1 MEERLHSANAEIWWD
16 NLSSDLRYG
25 LRVLLQAPGL
35 TVAALVALA
44 LGIGA
49 NSAIFTVINTVL
61 LHPLPYPHSD
71 RIVNIARSGGG
82 GVTVPMFSYW
92 EENRGPF
99 EDMAAYQPGIG
110 MNLQGSDAPELVNAI
125 KVSRNYFRLFG
136 ANPVIGRT
144 FSVEEDLPGGP
155 RVLILSYRL
164 WQRSFAGTSSVLD
177 QSITLGGAPYAV
189 IGVLSPSFT
198 PNPPADVWIPLE
210 ADVNSTDEAHV
221 LVVAARLPPSG
232 TLPEANS
239 WAAALG
245 KRYVETHP
253 HQLGRDEKVEV
264 TLMQQQVTGD
274 VRPALLLLMGAVGLV
289 LLIACAN
296 VANLML
302 ARSTG
307 RRKEIAIRAAIGAG
321 RGRIVRQLLTESLL
335 LAFAGGA
342 LGLVIG
348 PLGVR
353 VLLAFTPSDLPRIQE
368 MSSLPA
374 LDPRVAGFTIL
385 LAVATAIVFGLFPA
399 LQLSQ
404 PELVTSLKE
413 SSRRG
418 GTGFEH
424 SRTRSALV
432 SAEIA
437 ISVVLSCGAAL
448 LIRSFAAMHAT
459 NLGFSAQN
467 LLTMQV
473 SLAGPGYSRSGEV
486 DRIAREFVDRA
497 ERIPGVESAAM
508 ASALPLWGRQ
518 DMVFDIPGRAALEGF
533 GFTGD
538 VQWRFVSPH
547 YFNVL
552 RIPLLSGRLLGE
564 PGSGR
569 TVVISQAMAR
579 KFWPNEDPVGQ
590 TILIGHR
597 LGRGFDQ
604 GPVEI
609 VGVVGDVRERL
620 EFGPTPIMYESPL
633 EIPDGAMALMNR
645 ELDAILVRTRPRVAP
660 MTVSEAVKQ
669 TLTAIANVPATNV
682 RTMERVS
689 LDSTA
694 RQNFNLLLLGLFA
707 AIALLLAAVGIYS
720 VMSYSVER
728 RAHEFGVRAALGATP
743 SKTLAV
749 VLAQAFRMTAAGV
762 TLGLAA
768 SFGLTRLL
776 AAQLYGVKSSDPL
789 TFAVVPVILAAVAL
803 AAAGIPARRASRL
816 DPIVALRNE

>member
-1 MEERLHSANAEIWWD
+1 MEEHLDSASAQIWWD
-16 NLSSDLRYG
+16 NLSSDLRHG
-25 LRVLLQAPGL
+25 VRVLVKAPGL
-35 TVAALVALA
+35 TLAVLVALA

-71 RIVNIARSGGG
+71 RIVNLARSGGG
-82 GVTVPMFSYW
+82 GATVPMFTFW
-92 EENRGPF
+92 EQYSGRF

-110 MNLQGSDAPELVNAI
+110 MNLEGSDKPELVNAI
-125 KVSRNYFRLFG
+125 KVSRNYFQLFG
-136 ANPVIGRT
+136 ATPVIGRT
-144 FSVEEDLPGGP
+144 FSLEEDQPGGP
-155 RVLILSYRL
+155 QVLILSYRL
-164 WQRSFAGTSSVLD
+164 WQRRFAGTSSVLHKW
-177 QSITLGGAPYAV
+177 ITLGGAPYAV
-189 IGVLSPSFT
+189 IGVLSPSFK
-198 PNPPADVWIPLE
+198 PNPPADVWIPLQ
-210 ADVNSTDEAHV
+210 ADPNSTDEAHV

-232 TLPEANS
+232 TLSEANS
-239 WAAALG
+239 WAAVLG
-245 KRYVETHP
+245 RRYVETHP
-253 HQLGRDEKVEV
+253 HQLGRDEKAQV

-289 LLIACAN
+289 LVIACAN
-296 VANLML
+296 VANLLL

-307 RRKEIAIRAAIGAG
+307 RQKEIAIRAAIGAG

-348 PLGVR
+348 SLGVR
-353 VLLAFTPSDLPRIQE
+353 VLLALTPSDLPRIQE

-374 LDPRVAGFTIL
+374 LDPWVAGFTIL
-385 LAVATAIVFGLFPA
+385 LALATGIVFGLIPA
-399 LQLSQ
+399 VELSH
-404 PELVTSLKE
+404 PELVSSLKE
-413 SSRRG
+413 SSRST
-418 GTGFEH
+418 GTGLKH
-424 SRTRSALV
+424 SRTRSTLV

-437 ISVVLSCGAAL
+437 IAVVLSCGAAL

-459 NLGFSAQN
+459 NLGFNPQN

-473 SLAGPGYSRSGEV
+473 SLAGPGYARSREV
-486 DRIAREFVDRA
+486 DRIAREFVERA

-518 DMVFDIPGRAALEGF
+518 DMVFDIPRRAPLEGF

-547 YFNVL
+547 YFDVL
-552 RIPLLSGRLLGE
+552 GIPLISGTLPGE
-564 PGSGR
+564 HRSAR

-579 KFWPNEDPVGQ
+579 KFWPNDDPVGQ

-620 EFGPTPIMYESPL
+620 EFGPTPIMYESPS

-645 ELDAILVRTRPRVAP
+645 ELDAILVRTGPRVGP
-660 MTVSEAVKQ
+660 MSVSEAVRQ
-669 TLTAIANVPATNV
+669 TLIAIANVPATNV
-682 RTMERVS
+682 RTMEQVS

-694 RQNFNLLLLGLFA
+694 RQNFNLLLLSLFA

-728 RAHEFGVRAALGATP
+728 RTHEFGVRAALGATP
-743 SKTLAV
+743 SDTLV
-749 VLAQAFRMTAAGV
+749 LVLAQAFRMTAAGV
-762 TLGLAA
+762 ALGLAA
-768 SFGLTRLL
+768 SFALTRLL
-776 AAQLYGVKSSDPL
+776 AAQLYSVKPSDPL
-789 TFAVVPVILAAVAL
+789 TLTVVPAMLVAVAL
-803 AAAGIPARRASRL
+803 AAACIPALRASRL

>member
-1 MEERLHSANAEIWWD
+1 MEEHPDTESAQIWWD
-16 NLSSDLRYG
+16 NLSSDLRHG
-25 LRVLLQAPGL
+25 VRVLLKTPGL
-35 TVAALVALA
+35 TLAVLVALA

-82 GVTVPMFSYW
+82 GVTVPMFTFLEQNSG
-92 EENRGPF
+92 RF
-99 EDMAAYQPGIG
+99 EDIAAYQPGIG
-110 MNLQGSDAPELVNAI
+110 MNLEGSDKPELVNVI
-125 KVSRNYFRLFG
+125 KVSRNYFQLFG
-136 ANPVIGRT
+136 AKPVIGRT
-144 FSVEEDLPGGP
+144 FSEEEDLPSGP
-155 RVLILSYRL
+155 QVLILSYRL
-164 WQRSFAGTSSVLD
+164 WRRRFAGTSSVVHK
-177 QSITLGGAPYAV
+177 SITLGGASYAV
-189 IGVLSPSFT
+189 IGVLSPSFK
-198 PNPPADVWIPLE
+198 PNPPADVWIPLQ
-210 ADVNSTDEAHV
+210 ADAHSTDEAHV

-232 TLPEANS
+232 TPSETNS

-245 KRYVETHP
+245 RRYVETHP
-253 HQLGRDEKVEV
+253 HQFGRDEKIQV

-274 VRPALLLLMGAVGLV
+274 VRPTLLLLMGAVGLV
-289 LLIACAN
+289 LVIACAN
-296 VANLML
+296 VANLLL

-307 RRKEIAIRAAIGAG
+307 RQKEIAIRAAIGAG

-348 PLGVR
+348 SLGVR
-353 VLLAFTPSDLPRIQE
+353 VLLDLTPSDLPRIQE

-374 LDPRVAGFTIL
+374 LDPWVAGFTIL
-385 LAVATAIVFGLFPA
+385 LAVATGIVFGLIPA
-399 LQLSQ
+399 VELSH
-404 PELVTSLKE
+404 PELVSSLKE
-413 SSRRG
+413 SSPST
-418 GTGFEH
+418 GTGLKH
-424 SRTRSALV
+424 SRTRSTLV

-437 ISVVLSCGAAL
+437 IAVVLSCGAAL

-459 NLGFSAQN
+459 NLGFNPQN

-486 DRIAREFVDRA
+486 DRIAREFVERA

-518 DMVFDIPGRAALEGF
+518 DMVFDIPRRAPLEGL

-552 RIPLLSGRLLGE
+552 GIPLISGTLPGE
-564 PGSGR
+564 HLSGR
-569 TVVISQAMAR
+569 TVVVSQAMAR

-620 EFGPTPIMYESPL
+620 EFGPTPIMYESPS
-633 EIPDGAMALMNR
+633 EIPDGAMVLMNR
-645 ELDAILVRTRPRVAP
+645 ELDAILIRTAPRVGP
-660 MTVSEAVKQ
+660 MTVSEAVRQ
-669 TLTAIANVPATNV
+669 TLIAIANVPATNV
-682 RTMERVS
+682 RTMEQVS

-694 RQNFNLLLLGLFA
+694 RQNFNLLLLSLFA

-720 VMSYSVER
+720 VMSYSVAR
-728 RAHEFGVRAALGATP
+728 RTHEFGVRAALGATP
-743 SKTLAV
+743 SDTLAL
-749 VLAQAFRMTAAGV
+749 VLTQALRMTAAGV
-762 TLGLAA
+762 ALGLAA
-768 SFGLTRLL
+768 AFGLTRLL
-776 AAQLYGVKSSDPL
+776 AAQLYSVKSSDPL
-789 TFAVVPVILAAVAL
+789 TLTVVPAILVAVAL
-803 AAAGIPARRASRL
+803 AAACIPALRASRL

>member
-1 MEERLHSANAEIWWD
+1 MEQRLHSASAEIWWD

-25 LRVLLQAPGL
+25 IRVLLQAPGL
-35 TVAALVALA
+35 ILAVLVALA

-61 LHPLPYPHSD
+61 LHPLPYPHAD

-82 GVTVPMFSYW
+82 VTVPMFTFW
-92 EENRGPF
+92 QQNGGPF

-110 MNLQGSDAPELVNAI
+110 MNLQGGDTAELVNAI
-125 KVSRNYFRLFG
+125 KVSRDYFQLFG

-144 FSVEEDLPGGP
+144 FSVQEDLPGGP

-164 WQRSFAGTSSVLD
+164 WQRRFAGASSVLGKW
-177 QSITLGGAPYAV
+177 ITLGGAPYAV
-189 IGVLSPSFT
+189 IGVLSPSFK
-198 PNPPADVWIPLE
+198 PNPPTDVWIPLQ

-264 TLMQQQVTGD
+264 TLMQQQMTGD

-296 VANLML
+296 VANLLL

-307 RRKEIAIRAAIGAG
+307 RQKEIAIRAAIGAG

-335 LAFAGGA
+335 LAFAAGA

-348 PLGVR
+348 SLGVR
-353 VLLAFTPSDLPRIQE
+353 VLLALAPSDLPRIQE

-385 LAVATAIVFGLFPA
+385 LAGTTGILFGLFPA
-399 LQLSQ
+399 VQLSQ
-404 PELVTSLKE
+404 PELVSSLKE
-413 SSRRG
+413 SSRPG
-418 GTGFEH
+418 GTGLKH
-424 SRTRSALV
+424 VRTRSALV

-437 ISVVLSCGAAL
+437 IAVVLCCGAAL

-459 NLGFSAQN
+459 NLGFSPQN

-473 SLAGPGYSRSGEV
+473 SLAGSGYSRSGEV
-486 DRIAREFVDRA
+486 QRIAREFVERA

-508 ASALPLWGRQ
+508 ASALPLGGRQ

-547 YFNVL
+547 YFDVL
-552 RIPLLSGRLLGE
+552 RIPLISGTLPGE
-564 PGSGR
+564 HGSGR

-579 KFWPNEDPVGQ
+579 KFWPNDNPVGQ

-597 LGRGFDQ
+597 LGSGFDQ

-620 EFGPTPIMYESPL
+620 ELGPTPIMYESPY
-633 EIPDGAMALMNR
+633 EIPDRAMALMNS

-660 MTVSEAVKQ
+660 VTVSEAVKQ
-669 TLTAIANVPATNV
+669 TLIAIANVPATNV
-682 RTMERVS
+682 RTMEQVS

-694 RQNFNLLLLGLFA
+694 RQNFNLLLLSLFA
-707 AIALLLAAVGIYS
+707 AIALLLAAVGVYS

-728 RAHEFGVRAALGATP
+728 RTHEFGVRAALGATP
-743 SKTLAV
+743 SNTLAL
-749 VLAQAFRMTAAGV
+749 VLGQAFRMTAAGV
-762 TLGLAA
+762 VLGLAA

-776 AAQLYGVKSSDPL
+776 AAQLYSVKSSDPL
-789 TFAVVPVILAAVAL
+789 TFAAVPVILVVVAV